1 MEPGAKPSGL
11 GVFHPPKVG
20 VMSIS
25 KLPLLRSGDR
35 GGYYNFFFFLSSIR
49 FAVQV
54 QTYVSL
60 CQTRLPNHSD
70 GFSLKPNTP
79 GKNINSS
86 SSFDVRAQNNELQV
100 TIRVCSILASSPGWE
115 PLSTTSLSGA
125 LSAKPSMPLSGFL
138 THFIIFEQQFD
149 PHFVSPFGLRHV
161 CQV

>member
-1 MEPGAKPSGL
+1 M
-11 GVFHPPKVG
+11 
-20 VMSIS
+20 
-25 KLPLLRSGDR
+25 
-35 GGYYNFFFFLSSIR
+35 
-49 FAVQV
+49 

-100 TIRVCSILASSPGWE
+100 TIRVYSTLASSPGWE

-138 THFIIFEQQFD
+138 THFIIFEQQSD
-149 PHFVSPFGLRHV
+149 PHFVSPFRLRHV
-161 CQV
+161 CQLLIFTRPLLPEGPSLQLESLSDCLTLLLKFKSRTE